1 MIARTYLF
9 QFFFFFFF
17 LYYIIVPLAVELI
30 KLKNFSI
37 ALNKVDFFR
46 SHKLFVTLSSVAIAS
61 KWDEPE
67 KIKVFI
73 VSTVG
78 RKVLQSRKGER
89 HNCTVWCN
97 TGCSR
102 KGETHY
108 VQLPRRN
115 TVTRNLGYLKSFNV

>member
-1 MIARTYLF
+1 MCTISLKLF
-9 QFFFFFFF
+9 YHCYFTFFC
-17 LYYIIVPLAVELI
+17 ITDC
-30 KLKNFSI
+30 SI
-37 ALNKVDFFR
+37 ANSINTFSYRFKQSRFFR

-89 HNCTVWCN
+89 HNCIVWCN
-97 TGCSR
+97 TGCSW

>member
-1 MIARTYLF
+1 MFNGHINSIFLRNKSKELLCGTE
-9 QFFFFFFF
+9 F
-17 LYYIIVPLAVELI
+17 LYRF
-30 KLKNFSI
+30 KQSR
-37 ALNKVDFFR
+37 FFR

>member
-1 MIARTYLF
+1 MKYRFKQSRFY
-9 QFFFFFFF
+9 
-17 LYYIIVPLAVELI
+17 
-30 KLKNFSI
+30 
-37 ALNKVDFFR
+37 R

-89 HNCTVWCN
+89 HNCTESKKCGAIQCN
-97 TGCSR
+97 LGKEKRTMCTITQEKHCYS
-102 KGETHY
+102 
-108 VQLPRRN
+108 Q
-115 TVTRNLGYLKSFNV
+115 LGYLKSFNV

>member
-1 MIARTYLF
+1 M
-9 QFFFFFFF
+9 
-17 LYYIIVPLAVELI
+17 
-30 KLKNFSI
+30 
-37 ALNKVDFFR
+37 
-46 SHKLFVTLSSVAIAS
+46 LSSVAIAS

-97 TGCSR
+97 TGCSQ

-108 VQLPRRN
+108 VQLPLEKHCYSQLRLFEKFQCVN
-115 TVTRNLGYLKSFNV
+115 KFLLLT

>member
-1 MIARTYLF
+1 MTKIEVFKKMSNKGVTK
-9 QFFFFFFF
+9 
-17 LYYIIVPLAVELI
+17 I
-30 KLKNFSI
+30 KVAKKKIKYRFKQSR
-37 ALNKVDFFR
+37 FFR

-97 TGCSR
+97 TGHCNTGIH
-102 KGETHY
+102 K
-108 VQLPRRN
+108 QLFMNIRA
-115 TVTRNLGYLKSFNV
+115 TVTVGT